1 MHLFSWG
8 LNLTTEYLDA
18 CTWYVRQH
26 GLFFFEAMYLL
37 FIYSVI
43 DHRFITPLHM
53 YISTHYVKH
62 VHLYVCVYVI
72 HARMCIC
79 MHLCM
84 NVSNSVQCMV
94 FYFELMVLLFYDK
107 FGIYSP

>member
-1 MHLFSWG
+1 MHVLGMLGSMVFF
-8 LNLTTEYLDA
+8 
-18 CTWYVRQH
+18 
-26 GLFFFEAMYLL
+26 FFFEAMYLL

-72 HARMCIC
+72 HARMYMYAFVHACIKFC
-79 MHLCM
+79 SAHGI
-84 NVSNSVQCMV
+84 
-94 FYFELMVLLFYDK
+94 LF
-107 FGIYSP
+107 